1 MARRNSSIGFMG
13 MFGRSGDLRQLD
25 AAFRAFDLHPAL
37 APEGV
42 KLAIVNL
49 MKDHAGDEAE
59 PPAHAYPWVA
69 GLFCYCVLGE
79 GAFIHANGEE
89 KARDAEARIEAAL
102 ESGEGLDAELIL
114 LALHARLI
122 QPGIVDRFDISIGEA

>member
-25 AAFRAFDLHPAL
+25 AAFRAHDLHPAL

-49 MKDHAGDEAE
+49 MKDHAGDEE

-69 GLFCYCVLGE
+69 GLFCYCVLGS
-79 GAFIHANGEE
+79 GAFANANGPD
-89 KARDAEARIEAAL
+89 KVAEAERRIEAAL
-102 ESGEGLDAELIL
+102 EAGEGFDADLIL
-114 LALHARLI
+114 LAFHARMI
-122 QPGIVDRFDISIGEA
+122 QPEIVERFDISVGED